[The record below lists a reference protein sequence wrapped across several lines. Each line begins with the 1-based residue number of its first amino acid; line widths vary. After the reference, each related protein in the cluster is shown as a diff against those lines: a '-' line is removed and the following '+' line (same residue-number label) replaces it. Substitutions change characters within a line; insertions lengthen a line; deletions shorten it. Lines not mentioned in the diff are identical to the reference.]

1 MVNNS
6 LLNPGTYKGTYK
18 LIGGSLCLDFSN
30 TISFRNKTNPHEWL
44 DSIENLI
51 SWCEITETLN
61 KSQIGFLHKEL
72 LQKDEKTKANWSF
85 LREFREVIYKTFSAI
100 AESKNPSKKDI
111 SFINEIAKQKCSWQE
126 LQIKD
131 NQIQISPSQEL
142 SAYEHLI
149 YKIYNSTIETLTQFQ
164 AKRIKKCSACQWLFY
179 DTSKNSS
186 RKWCVMEDCGNR
198 DKVNRFNKRKLD
210 KGK

>member
-1 MVNNS
+1 MIFVS
-6 LLNPGTYKGTYK
+6 L
-18 LIGGSLCLDFSN
+18 S
-30 TISFRNKTNPHEWL
+30 
-44 DSIENLI
+44 
-51 SWCEITETLN
+51 ETLFTI
-61 KSQIGFLHKEL
+61 KVP
-72 LQKDEKTKANWSF
+72 DDV
-85 LREFREVIYKTFSAI
+85 RESAPMTT
-100 AESKNPSKKDI
+100 PSLYSTAIIVVCGKKDI

-149 YKIYNSTIETLTQFQ
+149 YKIYNSTIETLTQFK